1 MAPAQRS
8 SLAPLGQG
16 GREVHRRRTAR
27 TRGDQ
32 PATKEGCLI
41 TTPSTTIDNTSR
53 ENGFCKEVFDFCR
66 PELVIISDGAM
77 QYASQDMIDRYAYRA
92 AGVYFG
98 PEHRRVLTT
107 RCDGTI
113 CIFQSLAANT
123 GAWVGTDRSLRRALP
138 RPQPSLLSRSGLLK
152 VI

>member
-41 TTPSTTIDNTSR
+41 TMPSTTIDNTSSPASHGGIPMQAEATR
-53 ENGFCKEVFDFCR
+53 RLNRYRKACAVLLILAGHTLGTLCPVLGQAAAATKAIEDATAIKNLLEMKLAGSGIQVQVKPLPKGQFW
-66 PELVIISDGAM
+66 VI
-77 QYASQDMIDRYAYRA
+77 
-92 AGVYFG
+92 
-98 PEHRRVLTT
+98 LTGKLETLEEAT
-107 RCDGTI
+107 R
-113 CIFQSLAANT
+113 
-123 GAWVGTDRSLRRALP
+123 
-138 RPQPSLLSRSGLLK
+138 
-152 VI
+152 